1 MVQGRRKIA
10 TDVFVGGRMNN
21 MSREEDKSED
31 GFLRALDGLSAGEPG
46 HGTFASILDSV
57 IADTNAE
64 RAFLFLLGKPGGFHV
79 LAARTRDSED
89 ILKPLKRMSHF
100 AISRMLGAGEG
111 WAVDDARTDRR
122 YRTEDSKEGLKSPL
136 SIRICPLLSG
146 DEIIGGVYIDHRFIT
161 LEAPAADEDALSRWA
176 SLCSVAVALREQ
188 SASIRSLRGRGAP
201 AARPEV
207 DPAAGSPAGPGAAA
221 RTRREF
227 PRKLEEFFG
236 LDSANPDMLD
246 LFDTVR
252 GINTSNI
259 PVLIYGESG
268 TGKTLMAQ
276 AVHQASARAEEAF
289 ITLSCGTIPDTLI
302 ESELMGHDKGAFTG
316 ADVEREGLLSQADGG
331 TFFIDN
337 IEDMSLDMQTRL
349 LRVFEDGRVRPLGGK
364 QTLVVDI
371 RVIAAA
377 RVDLERL
384 VRKGSFRQDLYYRI
398 KGLQLEIPPLRERWE
413 DIPALAGIFFR
424 RYDREE
430 QIPEFAEGI
439 IERLVRHYWPGN
451 VRELE
456 NEMRRLATLG
466 IQKISLDDVAPEL
479 IGRGRA
485 LLCEGDSHNSLKR
498 VVGEAEREAIEDAL
512 KRFGGNK
519 SRAAQWLSIT
529 RKALYRRLR
538 KYGIQSSPA
547 NSTNGGAQGQD
558 PAGDSGDR
566 EE

>member
-1 MVQGRRKIA
+1 M
-10 TDVFVGGRMNN
+10 F
-21 MSREEDKSED
+21 REEGKSND
-31 GFLRALDGLSAGEPG
+31 RFLRALAGLSAGKPG
-46 HGTFASILDSV
+46 RGMLVDILDSV
-57 IADTNAE
+57 IADTDAE

-79 LAARTRDSED
+79 LAARNRDSED
-89 ILKPLKRMSHF
+89 IPEPLKRMSHF
-100 AISRMLGAGEG
+100 AISRMLSAGEG

-161 LEAPAADEDALSRWA
+161 LEAPAAQEDVLSRWA
-176 SLCSVAVALREQ
+176 SLCSVAAALREQ
-188 SASIRSLRGRGAP
+188 SARLRSLRGRGSPRDQPRA
-201 AARPEV
+201 
-207 DPAAGSPAGPGAAA
+207 DPVPGAPGGAESVVKN
-221 RTRREF
+221 RREF
-227 PRKLEEFFG
+227 ARELNEFFG
-236 LDSANPDMLD
+236 LNSANPDMLD
-246 LFDTVR
+246 LFDTIR
-252 GINTSNI
+252 GVNRSSI

-268 TGKTLMAQ
+268 TGKTLLAR
-276 AVHQASARAEEAF
+276 AIHQVSARVDEPF

-349 LRVFEDGRVRPLGGK
+349 LRVLEDGRVRSLGGK
-364 QTLVVDI
+364 RTLVVDI
-371 RVIAAA
+371 RVISTA

-413 DIPALAGIFFR
+413 DIPVLAGILFR
-424 RYDREE
+424 RHDGDL
-430 QIPEFAEGI
+430 QAPKFSEGT
-439 IERLVRHYWPGN
+439 IERLARYHWPGN

-466 IQKISLDDVAPEL
+466 VREISLDDFAPEL
-479 IGRGRA
+479 IGRARA
-485 LLCEGDSHNSLKR
+485 LLCEGDSRNSLEK
-498 VVGEAEREAIEDAL
+498 VVGEVEREAIENAL

-519 SRAAQWLSIT
+519 SRAAEWLSIT

-538 KYGIQSSPA
+538 KYGMQSSSADP
-547 NSTNGGAQGQD
+547 NNGGAQGQD
-558 PAGDSGDR
+558 PAGAGGD
-566 EE
+566 